1 MVVMMMMVVVIATA
15 HPLLVINRPTAH
27 PLLVVGEVIL
37 LLHHQP
43 TAPSCHGQQH
53 LLLLLQQLL
62 LLMMMLLELLLL
74 LLAHAG
80 GKSAAESILTLNRC
94 RRRDGCKLFA
104 HGIAAVGSLDGVG
117 GLVGHRLAAVAVGED
132 LLLAVQQVLAQ
143 LVGLGHLG
151 AAQAFSARLAVLTH
165 AVTVLGGP
173 TRGCVAGV
181 ASNSFQAPS
190 TENINQVCTAR

>member
-1 MVVMMMMVVVIATA
+1 MMMMVVVITA
-15 HPLLVINRPTAH
+15 AAAH

-37 LLHHQP
+37 LLHHQS
-43 TAPSCHGQQH
+43 TAPSAPRHGQQH

-62 LLMMMLLELLLL
+62 LLMMVMLLLKLLL

-80 GKSAAESILTLNRC
+80 GEPAAQPILTLDRR
-94 RRRDGCKLFA
+94 RRRDGGKFFS
-104 HGIAAVGSLDGVG
+104 HRIAAVGSLDGVG
-117 GLVGHRLAAVAVGED
+117 GLVGHCLAAVAVGEH

-181 ASNSFQAPS
+181 ASNSFQATS
-190 TENINQVCTAR
+190 TEKYHNHVCTVR